1 MIYLACLL
9 ITLVS
14 VPLMMKVATRMGIVD
29 RPDGVLKTHTR
40 TVPYLGGLGMFFG
53 MIPFLWRDSFS
64 LMILSISLSLG
75 LLDDILSVNPKI
87 RLLVEFALAWFISWR
102 FLGFGIYQI
111 VFTVGIVALI
121 NAVNMVDGMD
131 GMAAGSVAISSIFL
145 AMMAENQFARDLS
158 ITILVVSLGFLVY
171 NFPPAKIFMG
181 DAGSYLLGTSL
192 SIVLASSMRY
202 GFSTSSLRFLFPVW
216 IYLLDLTAGFLR
228 RILNHRSPFSGDRE
242 HFYDKLKRI
251 FKSDVKAL
259 FASYAVVFAFS
270 MVSLVE
276 NFYLALSI
284 EIAMSVFLV
293 FSLKLL
299 RYEA

>member
-1 MIYLACLL
+1 MIYITCLL

-14 VPLMMKVATRMGIVD
+14 VPLMAKLATRMGIVD
-29 RPDGVLKTHTR
+29 RPDGILKTHTR
-40 TVPYLGGLGMFFG
+40 VVPYLGGLGMFFG

-87 RLLVEFALAWFISWR
+87 RLLVEFVLAWTISWR
-102 FLGFGIYQI
+102 FLGLGIYQI
-111 VFTVGIVALI
+111 LFAVGIVALI

-131 GMAAGSVAISSIFL
+131 GMAAGSVVISSFFL
-145 AMMAENQFARDLS
+145 AIMAENQFSRGLS
-158 ITILVVSLGFLVY
+158 LTILVVSLGFLVY

-202 GFSTSSLRFLFPVW
+202 GFSTDSLKFLFPVW

-228 RILNHRSPFSGDRE
+228 RIINHRSPFSGDRE

-251 FKSDVKAL
+251 FKSDVKTL
-259 FASYAVVFAFS
+259 LASYTIVLAFS

-276 NFYLALSI
+276 SFYLALSI
-284 EIAMSVFLV
+284 EIAMSIFLI

-299 RYEA
+299 RYET